1 MNFAMNG
8 LGSEGAEAMGK
19 ALKVNRT
26 LLQLDLSFNRIPQIG
41 AGYLAV
47 GLQTNDT
54 LQGLKVILGYPIFE
68 RKNKNKNKNV
78 KTSFYL
84 DDNFSNLPDV
94 WSSFKCL
101 RLMSYRNVNIFV

>member
-1 MNFAMNG
+1 MNG

-26 LLQLDLSFNRIPQIG
+26 LLQMDLSYNRIPEVG

-54 LQGLKVILGYPIFE
+54 LQGLKVIYVIQISVLQSFNPLRDKISMYFINAFRKAANHYQFE
-68 RKNKNKNKNV
+68 NCL
-78 KTSFYL
+78 TSQKKYVGL
-84 DDNFSNLPDV
+84 QVYN
-94 WSSFKCL
+94 
-101 RLMSYRNVNIFV
+101 